1 MKKTALYVP
10 VFSLTLLL
18 SAALLFSVQPMFSKM
33 ILPLLGGTPQV
44 WNTAM
49 LFFQVMLLAGYAY
62 AHGTS
67 RFLST
72 RIQAVLHIGLLA
84 IFFLGLPFAIPAA
97 WEPPTDTDPRP
108 WQLWLMLV
116 TIGGPFFV
124 LSASAPMLQRWFA
137 GSDHKDA
144 ANPYFLYGASNL
156 GSLAALF
163 AYPFII
169 EPLMTVTQQTYV
181 WQMAYVALIALT
193 VFSSVLMRNNMP
205 VSKNSAAQADEISWN
220 QRLVWLLLAFIPSSL
235 MLGVTTYITTDIA
248 SVPLLWVMP
257 LALYVGTFIFA
268 FARRQ
273 LLTLNQITFL
283 QGLFLVLV
291 IMKSVSGIVISPWV
305 NIGLHLSLFFFTALM
320 CHSQLA
326 ALKPSASKLT
336 EFFLILSIGGA
347 LGGFFNAIIAP
358 SFFIIPIEYGLV
370 LILALFVRHYQKP
383 ANSFSDALVEFRRVL
398 RFKSGGFSDFEKILN
413 SFLFFVF
420 LFFAVFSTEA
430 TFKFL
435 AALIFAYVLL
445 NCAEKRW
452 LFAVLSTVLLI
463 FFMPG
468 SEWNNSN
475 FQDVKYRDRNF
486 FGVMKVVDTEE
497 EVRMLLHGTTNHGTQ
512 PLDPALRLEKVSYY
526 GEDSPISDIFE
537 ALDQRNGKQ
546 NIAILGLGIGV
557 TACYQKA
564 DRHFDFFEID
574 PAIVEIAQNKEL
586 FTYLSDCK
594 SPYDVIL
601 GDARLTMAKQPDQR
615 YDLILADAFS
625 SDNVPAHLLTQEAIK
640 MYLTKLKPDGFLVFH
655 VSNNHLDLE
664 PMLAKSV
671 QEMGLFSVAKAS
683 IGDELKGTK
692 IGFYPAHFI
701 VISANDSVLETLR
714 AKFTDWSDG
723 RTRGGIEPWTD
734 QFSNIVSVFGNQ
746 IGKTRMKEVYDK
758 THPDKKTEKP

>member
-1 MKKTALYVP
+1 
-10 VFSLTLLL
+10 
-18 SAALLFSVQPMFSKM
+18 
-33 ILPLLGGTPQV
+33 
-44 WNTAM
+44 
-49 LFFQVMLLAGYAY
+49 
-62 AHGTS
+62 
-67 RFLST
+67 
-72 RIQAVLHIGLLA
+72 
-84 IFFLGLPFAIPAA
+84 
-97 WEPPTDTDPRP
+97 
-108 WQLWLMLV
+108 MLV

-336 EFFLILSIGGA
+336 DFFLILSIGGA

-370 LILALFVRHYQKP
+370 LILALFMLHYQKP